1 MKHIDKLTVNTIRT
15 LCADAIQKAKSGH
28 PGMAI
33 GSAPIALAIFEQ
45 LKKKPSQA
53 DWLGRDRFILSAGH
67 ASMLN
72 YALLHL
78 FGYDVSIDDIKSF
91 RQFASKTA
99 GHPEFSHTPGVEA
112 TTGPLG
118 QGFAMAVGMAV
129 AEKHL
134 AAVFNRE
141 GYPVF
146 NNHTF
151 TLTGDG
157 CIMEG
162 VVSEAASFAG
172 TMELGKLIAVY
183 DCNGITI
190 EGSTDIT
197 FTEDVSV
204 RFTAYGWQV
213 LNVADGEDIDAI
225 RAAINEAKQDE
236 KHPSLIIVHTNI
248 AQGTSKQGSASSHGA
263 PLGDD
268 VIADWKKSLG
278 WEYAPFE
285 VPGEVKDHIA
295 ELMSENDRA
304 VSDYDAMLE
313 EYHKAYPELC
323 TKLASWLDKKLPESL
338 LNDDSLFDFEDKPIA
353 TRVCS
358 GTVLN
363 RLAERIEN
371 LFGGSA
377 DLSPTNMSEIKGLPY
392 FCPET
397 PEGRNVHYGIREFA
411 MAAIS
416 NGLALY
422 GGLRP
427 YCAGFLVFADYLKP
441 AARLSALMGLNVV
454 YIMTHDSICVG
465 EDGPTHQPIEQLEML
480 RSTPNTFV
488 FRPADGK
495 ETAACYLTAMQLH
508 APAVLA
514 LSRQNL
520 PQLAGS
526 GRDALKGGYIISEAG
541 DPKALEAVI
550 IASGSEV
557 SLAIDAQ
564 KLLEAEGRNVR
575 VVSMPC
581 CELFEKQSEEYRE
594 SVIPS
599 GVRARTAVEALGG
612 NYWHRYTGLD
622 GEIVSMTGFGAS
634 APGSLV
640 YTHFGFT
647 PENIAGAVRRSIE
660 KQAKTRLNVNS

>member
-15 LCADAIQKAKSGH
+15 LCSDAIQKAKSGH

-45 LKKKPSQA
+45 LKKKPAQA

-99 GHPEFSHTPGVEA
+99 GHPEFGHTPGVEA

-118 QGFAMAVGMAV
+118 QGFAMAVGMAA

-134 AAVFNRE
+134 AAVFNRA

-157 CIMEG
+157 CMMEG
-162 VVSEAASFAG
+162 VASEAASFAG
-172 TMELGKLIAVY
+172 TMKLGKLIAIY
-183 DCNGITI
+183 DCNKITI
-190 EGSTDIT
+190 EGSTDTT
-197 FTEDVSV
+197 FTEDVSA

-225 RAAINEAKQDE
+225 RAAIAEAKQDE
-236 KHPSLIIVHTNI
+236 AHPSLIIVHTNI
-248 AQGTSKQGSASSHGA
+248 AQGTAKQGSASSHGA

-268 VIADWKKSLG
+268 VIADWKKRLD

-285 VPGEVKDHIA
+285 VPSEVKAHIA
-295 ELMSENDRA
+295 ELMSKNDKTVRE
-304 VSDYDAMLE
+304 YDAMLE
-313 EYHKAYPELC
+313 AYHASHPELC
-323 TKLASWLDKKLPESL
+323 AKLADWLGGKLPEAVMS
-338 LNDDSLFDFEDKPIA
+338 DESLFEFEDKPIA

-377 DLSPTNMSEIKGLPY
+377 DLAPTNMSELKDIPY

-397 PEGRNVHYGIREFA
+397 PDGRNVHYGIREFA

-416 NGLALY
+416 NGIALY
-422 GGLRP
+422 GGIRP

-441 AARLSALMGLNVV
+441 AARLSALMGLNVI

-465 EDGPTHQPIEQLEML
+465 EDGPTHQPIEQLEMF
-480 RSTPNTFV
+480 RATPNTFV

-495 ETAACYLTAMQLH
+495 ETAACYLAAMQLD

-520 PQLAGS
+520 PRLAGS
-526 GRDALKGGYIISEAG
+526 GREALKGGYIISEG
-541 DPKALEAVI
+541 KNPSSLDAVI
-550 IASGSEV
+550 IATGSEV
-557 SLAIDAQ
+557 SLSIEAQ
-564 KLLEAEGRNVR
+564 KLLETEGKSVR

-581 CELFEKQSEEYRE
+581 CELFEKQSSEYRE

-599 GVRARTAVEALGG
+599 AIRARVAVEALGG

-622 GEIVSMTGFGAS
+622 GEIVSMNGFGAS

-647 PENIAGAVRRSIE
+647 PENVANAVRRSIE
-660 KQAKTRLNVNS
+660 KTEK

>member
-1 MKHIDKLTVNTIRT
+1 MNNIDKLTVGTIRT

-33 GSAPIALAIFEQ
+33 GAAPIALAVFEQ
-45 LKKKPSQA
+45 LRKKPAQA

-78 FGYDVSIDDIKSF
+78 FGYDISIDDIKSF
-91 RQFASKTA
+91 RQLGSKTA
-99 GHPEFSHTPGVEA
+99 GHPEYLHTPGIEA

-141 GYPVF
+141 GFPVF
-146 NNHTF
+146 DNYTF

-157 CIMEG
+157 CMMEG
-162 VVSEAASFAG
+162 VAAEAASFAG
-172 TMELGKLIAVY
+172 TMKLGKLIALY

-190 EGSTDIT
+190 EGSTDST
-197 FTEDVSV
+197 FTEDVAE
-204 RFTAYGWQV
+204 RYTAYGWQV
-213 LNVADGEDIDAI
+213 LTVSDGEDIDAI
-225 RAAINEAKQDE
+225 RAAIAEAKQE
-236 KHPSLIIVHTNI
+236 LKQPSLIIVHTNI
-248 AQGTSKQGSASSHGA
+248 AHGTAKQGSASSHGA

-278 WEYAPFE
+278 WEYAPFGVPSE
-285 VPGEVKDHIA
+285 VSAHIA
-295 ELMSENDRA
+295 KLNAENNKA
-304 VSDYDAMLE
+304 VCEYDAMLE
-313 EYHKAYPELC
+313 SYHSAYPEL
-323 TKLASWLDKKLPESL
+323 TAKLAQFLCGELPKGL
-338 LNDDSLFDFEDKPIA
+338 VDDDSLFDFEDKPIA

-363 RLAERIEN
+363 RLAQHMDN

-377 DLSPTNMSEIKGLPY
+377 DLSPTNMSELKGLPY

-397 PEGRNVHYGIREFA
+397 PEGRNVHFGIREFA
-411 MAAIS
+411 MAAIA

-422 GGLRP
+422 GGIRP

-441 AARLSALMGLNVV
+441 AARLSALMGLNVI

-465 EDGPTHQPIEQLEML
+465 EDGPTHQPIEQLDMF
-480 RSTPNTFV
+480 RATPNTFV
-488 FRPADGK
+488 FRPADGR
-495 ETAACYLTAMQLH
+495 ETAACYLAAMQLK
-508 APAVLA
+508 APAIMA
-514 LSRQNL
+514 MSRQNL
-520 PQLAGS
+520 PQLS
-526 GRDALKGGYIISEAG
+526 GTGREALKGGYVISEG
-541 DPKALEAVI
+541 KVPSALDAVI
-550 IASGSEV
+550 IATGSEV
-557 SLAIDAQ
+557 ALALEAQ
-564 KLLEAEGRNVR
+564 KLVESEGKSVR

-581 CELFEKQSEEYRE
+581 VELFEAQSSEYRE
-594 SVIPS
+594 SILPS
-599 GVRARTAVEALGG
+599 TVRARVAVEALGG
-612 NYWHRYTGLD
+612 SSWYRYTGLD
-622 GEIVSMTGFGAS
+622 GKVVSMTGFGTS

-647 PENIAGAVRRSIE
+647 PETVAEAVRATI
-660 KQAKTRLNVNS
+660 K

>member
-15 LCADAIQKAKSGH
+15 LCSDAIQKAKSGH

-45 LKKKPSQA
+45 LKKKPAQA

-99 GHPEFSHTPGVEA
+99 GHPEFGHTPGVEA

-118 QGFAMAVGMAV
+118 QGFAMAVGMAA

-134 AAVFNRE
+134 AAVFNRA

-157 CIMEG
+157 CMMEG
-162 VVSEAASFAG
+162 VASEAASFAG
-172 TMELGKLIAVY
+172 TMKLGKLIAIY
-183 DCNGITI
+183 DCNKITI
-190 EGSTDIT
+190 EGSTDTT
-197 FTEDVSV
+197 FTEDVSA

-225 RAAINEAKQDE
+225 RAAIAEAKQDE
-236 KHPSLIIVHTNI
+236 AHPSLIIVHTNI
-248 AQGTSKQGSASSHGA
+248 AQGTAKQGSASSHGA

-268 VIADWKKSLG
+268 VIADWKKSLD

-285 VPGEVKDHIA
+285 VPSEVKAHIS
-295 ELMSENDRA
+295 ELMSENDKA
-304 VSDYDAMLE
+304 VREYDAMLE
-313 EYHKAYPELC
+313 AYHASHPELC
-323 TKLASWLDKKLPESL
+323 AKLADWLGGKLPEAVMS
-338 LNDDSLFDFEDKPIA
+338 DESLFEFEDKPIA

-377 DLSPTNMSEIKGLPY
+377 DLAPTNMSELKDIPY

-397 PEGRNVHYGIREFA
+397 PDGRNVHYGIREFA

-416 NGLALY
+416 NGIALY
-422 GGLRP
+422 GGIRP

-441 AARLSALMGLNVV
+441 AARLSALMGLNVI

-465 EDGPTHQPIEQLEML
+465 EDGPTHQPIEQLEMF
-480 RSTPNTFV
+480 RATPNTFV

-495 ETAACYLTAMQLH
+495 ETAACYLAAMQLD

-520 PQLAGS
+520 PRLAGS
-526 GRDALKGGYIISEAG
+526 GREALKGGYIISEG
-541 DPKALEAVI
+541 KNPSSLDAVI
-550 IASGSEV
+550 IATGSEV
-557 SLAIDAQ
+557 SLSIEAQ
-564 KLLEAEGRNVR
+564 KLLETEGKSVR

-581 CELFEKQSEEYRE
+581 CELFEKQSNEYRE

-599 GVRARTAVEALGG
+599 ALRARVAVEALGG

-622 GEIVSMTGFGAS
+622 GEIVSMNGFGAS

-647 PENIAGAVRRSIE
+647 PENVANAVRRSIE
-660 KQAKTRLNVNS
+660 KTEK